1 MTFYDEPAP
10 AFVYYSPALD
20 RKKEHTLQRE
30 IERERTRITKF
41 TKKLIGK
48 AFSSAEDA
56 GQAADILQQESPL
69 RWHQVTPIIVEQEV
83 PVKRRGRP
91 KAGVPPA
98 TRTEYTVTLRVT
110 NPVPEAIQAERERR
124 STFVLLTSNLTY
136 DAQQALQE
144 YRGQGQN
151 EQGFRWTK
159 SPIHLGAFWLEKPA
173 RVTGL
178 GYLLLLALQFAR
190 FMRAM
195 VGAELKDQP
204 ALELPHRKVTRP
216 SETFILDAL
225 RDLDIRLQS
234 NETLTWYQGTAVL
247 PY

>member
-1 MTFYDEPAP
+1 MCQANCIC
-10 AFVYYSPALD
+10 D
-20 RKKEHTLQRE
+20 R
-30 IERERTRITKF
+30 
-41 TKKLIGK
+41 
-48 AFSSAEDA
+48 
-56 GQAADILQQESPL
+56 
-69 RWHQVTPIIVEQEV
+69 
-83 PVKRRGRP
+83 PV
-91 KAGVPPA
+91 
-98 TRTEYTVTLRVT
+98 
-110 NPVPEAIQAERERR
+110 
-124 STFVLLTSNLTY
+124 
-136 DAQQALQE
+136 
-144 YRGQGQN
+144 

-159 SPIHLGAFWLEKPA
+159 SPIQLGVFWLEKPA